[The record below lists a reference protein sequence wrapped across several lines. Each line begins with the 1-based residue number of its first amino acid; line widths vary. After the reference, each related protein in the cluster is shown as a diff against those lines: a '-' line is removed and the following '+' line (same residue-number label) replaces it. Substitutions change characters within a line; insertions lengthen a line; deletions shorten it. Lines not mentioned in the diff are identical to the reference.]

1 MMMMMINRS
10 VDLFGERERERWK
23 ENLLSGKI
31 KQRKT
36 KLKIDWNTIVI

>member
-10 VDLFGERERERWK
+10 VDLFGERERWK